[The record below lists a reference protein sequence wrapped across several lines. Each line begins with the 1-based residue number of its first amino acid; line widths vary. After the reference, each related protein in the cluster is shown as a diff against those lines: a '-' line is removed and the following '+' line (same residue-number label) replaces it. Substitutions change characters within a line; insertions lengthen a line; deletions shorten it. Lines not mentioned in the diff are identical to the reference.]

1 MGVLLWQQR
10 QRSCTSA
17 VRQWQEE
24 CSEQKAARRAA
35 SGWARVWGL
44 FGQLTWHRTGSSSG
58 YRALQKK
65 RGWKGKKR
73 EDTRPVWVV
82 QLVGVLFRMCDQRLE
97 EIVRAAVAAA
107 GAGRNGSSGMG
118 GNSGREG
125 QENLAEPEVDGKET
139 AVSTDG
145 EQAAGGE
152 GEEATAR
159 AEAAAGRM
167 RAQGVNS
174 T

>member
-1 MGVLLWQQR
+1 M
-10 QRSCTSA
+10 
-17 VRQWQEE
+17 
-24 CSEQKAARRAA
+24 
-35 SGWARVWGL
+35 
-44 FGQLTWHRTGSSSG
+44 
-58 YRALQKK
+58 QKK